1 LISGSKILEGT
12 GSMIVLAIGTRSQY
26 GILKKALQTEQD

>member
-1 LISGSKILEGT
+1 
-12 GSMIVLAIGTRSQY
+12 MIVLAVGTRSQY